1 MPRAHTGDLVCVAQ
15 IGAAH
20 GVRGEVRLRSFTQD
34 PLAIVQYG
42 TLQTEDGRNVR
53 IETARPAKDVLVAR
67 LAGIADRNA
76 AEGLRNLKLYVPRAR
91 LPAIEEAETY
101 YHADLIGFAVV
112 GTDGATLGR
121 LTAIHDF
128 GAGDLLELTPEDGGP
143 SVLLPFTKAVVPVI
157 DMPGRHIVAEPPEGM
172 YPPLQG
178 EGRPTER
185 SEGGRGGAKPHTQH
199 VRRHTPTR
207 PLRGRPPPSRGR

>member
-1 MPRAHTGDLVCVAQ
+1 VPRAHTGDLVCVAQ

-112 GTDGATLGR
+112 GSDGAPLGR

-128 GAGDLLELTPEDGGP
+128 GAGDLLELTPEGGGA

-157 DMPGRHIVAEPPEGM
+157 DIAGRRIVAEPPDGALAN
-172 YPPLQG
+172 PPLEDKAMGYAVTSPQ
-178 EGRPTER
+178 R
-185 SEGGRGGAKPHTQH
+185 GRGRRAK
-199 VRRHTPTR
+199 
-207 PLRGRPPPSRGR
+207 RGG